1 MIQLKDNLKAEIKR
15 GKEGKNMTIPINLTK
30 LGDYIEIGR
39 NTMYTVGGITGSGKS
54 TIVQE
59 IFLLSV
65 MDWWLKNQETTTIKL
80 NVIYFG
86 MERKMFMYA
95 AKWISRAIFKEQG
108 INIPYM
114 KILHRRGKSLDEK
127 EQKLVDIYMDQFELW
142 QKDETLIVFEGTKN
156 PTGISIFI
164 DNFAKRHGEVIPRK
178 DGELESKSYESK
190 HDNHLV
196 IIITDHIGILKPEK
210 VDGKTKANLD
220 KFSTAMR
227 DARDLYGFSPVIV
240 QQLNRG
246 VSDVSRLKLGDTLP
260 KLADFAETSTTAH
273 DSDVVLALLDP
284 YAILPEGT
292 NMDVAGYNLQKM
304 RDERGAKFYR
314 SLHIL
319 KNSFDSNG
327 IFIPLAFHPYF
338 GMFKDMPKKSKDM
351 TDLDYQSI
359 IDGSYFLTE

>member
-1 MIQLKDNLKAEIKR
+1 MIQLRDSLNAEIKR
-15 GKEGKNMTIPINLTK
+15 GKEGKNVTIPIALTK
-30 LGDYIEIGR
+30 LADYIEIGR
-39 NTMYTVGGITGSGKS
+39 NTMYTIGGITGSGKS

-65 MDWWLKNQETTTIKL
+65 MDWWMENKAKTSIKL

-114 KILHRRGKSLDEK
+114 KILHRRGKSLDEQ
-127 EQKLVDIYMDQFELW
+127 EQKLVEHYMDIFDAW
-142 QKDETLIVFEGTKN
+142 QKDEALIVFEGTKN

-164 DNFAKRHGEVIPRK
+164 DNFAKKHGTIVPRE
-178 DGELESKSYESK
+178 DGELESRSYKSN

-196 IIITDHIGILKPEK
+196 LIITDHIGILKKEK
-210 VDGKTKANLD
+210 VDGKLKDNID
-220 KFSTAMR
+220 RFSTAMR
-227 DARDLYGFSPVIV
+227 DARDLYGFSPVVV

-246 VSDVSRLKLGDTLP
+246 VSDVSRLKLNDTLP
-260 KLADFAETSTTAH
+260 KLADFAETSSTSH

-292 NMDVAGYNLQKM
+292 NCDVAGYNLHKM

-327 IFIPLAFHPYF
+327 IFIPLAFNPYY
-338 GMFKDMPKKSKDM
+338 GMFKDMPKKAKDM
-351 TDLDYQSI
+351 QELDYQSI
-359 IDGSYFLTE
+359 LDGSYFLT

>member
-1 MIQLKDNLKAEIKR
+1 MINLKENLHAEIKK
-15 GKEGKNMTIPINLTK
+15 GKEGKNISIPIKLSK

-65 MDWWLKNQETTTIKL
+65 MDWWIENKEKTSLKL

-127 EQKLVDIYMDQFELW
+127 EQQLVNHYIDIFEKW
-142 QKDETLIVFEGTKN
+142 QEDEALIVFEGTKN

-164 DNFAKRHGEVIPRK
+164 ENFAKKHGEIIPRK
-178 DGELESKSYESK
+178 DGELESKSYVSNHE
-190 HDNHLV
+190 NHLV
-196 IIITDHIGILKPEK
+196 LVITDHIGILKKEK
-210 VDGKTKANLD
+210 VDGKLKDNID
-220 KFSTAMR
+220 RFSTAMR

-240 QQLNRG
+240 QQLNRS
-246 VSDVSRLKLGDTLP
+246 VSDVNRLKLNDTLP
-260 KLADFAETSTTAH
+260 KLSDFAETSTTSH

-284 YAILPEGT
+284 YSILPEGSNT
-292 NMDVAGYNLQKM
+292 DVAGYNLHKLK
-304 RDERGAKFYR
+304 DERGAKFYR

-327 IFIPLAFHPYF
+327 IFIPLAFQPYY

-351 TDLDYQSI
+351 TDSDYQSI
-359 IDGSYFLTE
+359 IDGSWFLS

>member
-1 MIQLKDNLKAEIKR
+1 MINLKENLLGEMKKGR
-15 GKEGKNMTIPINLTK
+15 EGKNVSIPISLSK

-39 NTMYTVGGITGSGKS
+39 NTMYTIGGITGSGKS

-59 IFLLSV
+59 MFLLSV
-65 MDWWLKNQETTTIKL
+65 MDWWMANRHKTNLKL

-95 AKWISRAIFKEQG
+95 AKWISRAVFKEQG

-114 KILHRRGKSLDEK
+114 EILHRRGKSLNPKHEAVVHHYIDIFDKWQEDES
-127 EQKLVDIYMDQFELW
+127 LV
-142 QKDETLIVFEGTKN
+142 VFEGTKN

-164 DNFAKRHGEVIPRK
+164 ENFAKKHGEIIPRQ
-178 DGELESKSYESK
+178 DGELESRSYKSFHE
-190 HDNHLV
+190 NHLV
-196 IIITDHIGILKPEK
+196 LVITDHIGILKKEK
-210 VDGKTKANLD
+210 VDGRVKDNID
-220 KFSTAMR
+220 RFSTAMR

-240 QQLNRG
+240 QQLNRS

-260 KLADFAETSTTAH
+260 KLSDFAETSTTSH

-284 YAILPEGT
+284 YSILPEGSNT
-292 NMDVAGYNLQKM
+292 DVAGYNLHKLK
-304 RDERGAKFYR
+304 DARGAKFYR

-327 IFIPLAFHPYF
+327 IFIPLAFQPYF
-338 GMFKDMPKKSKDM
+338 GMFKDMPKKAADM
-351 TDLDYQSI
+351 TDTDYQAI
-359 IDGSYFLTE
+359 IDGSWFLS

>member
-1 MIQLKDNLKAEIKR
+1 MINLRQNLQEEMKKGR
-15 GKEGKNMTIPINLTK
+15 EGKNVSIPIALTK

-39 NTMYTVGGITGSGKS
+39 NTMYTIGGITGSGKS

-59 IFLLSV
+59 VFLLSV
-65 MDWWLKNQETTTIKL
+65 MDWWMKNKHKTSVKL
-80 NVIYFG
+80 SVIYFG

-95 AKWISRAIFKEQG
+95 AKWISRAIFREQG

-127 EQKLVDIYMDQFELW
+127 EAMLVETYMEIFEKW
-142 QKDETLIVFEGTKN
+142 QEDEALIVFEGTKN

-164 DNFAKRHGEVIPRK
+164 DNFAKKHGEVIPRQ
-178 DGELESKSYESK
+178 DGELESRSYKSHHE
-190 HDNHLV
+190 NHLV
-196 IIITDHIGILKPEK
+196 LIITDHIGILKREK
-210 VDGKTKANLD
+210 VEGRVKDNID

-240 QQLNRG
+240 QQLNRS
-246 VSDVSRLKLGDTLP
+246 VSDVSRLKLNDTLP
-260 KLADFAETSTTAH
+260 KLSDFAETSSTSH

-284 YAILPEGT
+284 YAILPEGSNT
-292 NMDVAGYNLQKM
+292 DVAGYQLNKM
-304 RDERGAKFYR
+304 RDNRGAKFYR

-327 IFIPLAFHPYF
+327 IMIPLAFHPYF
-338 GMFKDMPKKSKDM
+338 GMFKDMKCKSKDM
-351 TDLDYQSI
+351 TDADYEAI
-359 IDGSYFLTE
+359 IDGSWFLAE

>member
-1 MIQLKDNLKAEIKR
+1 MIKLKENLEAEMLR
-15 GKEGKNMTIPINLTK
+15 GQEGKNVSIPISLTK

-39 NTMYTVGGITGSGKS
+39 NTMYTIGGITGSGKS

-59 IFLLSV
+59 LFLLSV
-65 MDWWLKNQETTTIKL
+65 MDWWMQNKDKTSIKL

-114 KILHRRGKSLDEK
+114 KILYRRGKKLDDK
-127 EQKLVDIYMDQFELW
+127 ERELVNHYLEVFDKW
-142 QKDETLIVFEGTKN
+142 QEDEALIVFEGTKN

-164 DNFAKRHGEVIPRK
+164 DNFAKKHGEIIPRQ
-178 DGELESKSYESK
+178 DGELESRSYRSNHE
-190 HDNHLV
+190 NHLV
-196 IIITDHIGILKPEK
+196 LIITDHIGILKKEK
-210 VDGKTKANLD
+210 VDGRLKDNID
-220 KFSTAMR
+220 RFSTAMR
-227 DARDLYGFSPVIV
+227 DARDLYGFSPIIV
-240 QQLNRG
+240 QQLNRS

-260 KLADFAETSTTAH
+260 KLSDFAETSTTSH

-284 YAILPEGT
+284 YSILPEGST
-292 NMDVAGYNLQKM
+292 TDVAGYQLTKLK
-304 RDERGAKFYR
+304 DARGAKFYR

-338 GMFKDMPKKSKDM
+338 GMFKDMPGSAKDM
-351 TDLDYQSI
+351 GSDDYQAI
-359 IDGSYFLTE
+359 IDGSWFLS

>member
-1 MIQLKDNLKAEIKR
+1 MIKLKENLNEEIIR
-15 GKEGKNMTIPINLTK
+15 GREGKNTTIPISLTK

-39 NTMYTVGGITGSGKS
+39 NTMYTIGGITGSGKS

-65 MDWWLKNQETTTIKL
+65 MDWWMKNKGKTSLKL
-80 NVIYFG
+80 SVIYFG

-108 INIPYM
+108 ITIPYI
-114 KILHRRGKSLDEK
+114 KILHRRGKSLDST
-127 EQKLVDIYMDQFELW
+127 EQKLVNIYMDKFDEW
-142 QKDETLIVFEGTKN
+142 QEDDSLIVFEGTKN

-164 DNFAKRHGEVIPRK
+164 DNFAKKHGEIIPRK
-178 DGELESKSYESK
+178 DGELESKSYKSDHE
-190 HDNHLV
+190 NHLV
-196 IIITDHIGILKPEK
+196 LIITDHIGILKPEK
-210 VDGKTKANLD
+210 VDGKTKSNLD

-227 DARDLYGFSPVIV
+227 EARDLYGFSPVVV
-240 QQLNRG
+240 QQLNRS
-246 VSDVSRLKLGDTLP
+246 VSDVTRLKLNDTIP
-260 KLADFAETSTTAH
+260 KLSDFAETSTTSH

-284 YAILPEGT
+284 YSVLPEGT
-292 NMDVAGYNLQKM
+292 STDIAGYNLQKLK
-304 RDERGAKFYR
+304 DERGAKFYR

-338 GMFKDMPKKSKDM
+338 GIFKDMTKKAKDM
-351 TDLDYQSI
+351 TDDDYKAI
-359 IDGSYFLTE
+359 VDGSYFLTE

>member
-1 MIQLKDNLKAEIKR
+1 MINLREDLLKEINR
-15 GKEGKNMTIPINLTK
+15 GMEGKNSSIPINLTK

-39 NTMYTVGGITGSGKS
+39 NTMYTIGGITGSGKS

-59 IFLLSV
+59 IFMLSI
-65 MDWWLKNQETTTIKL
+65 MDWWMRNKMMSNIKL
-80 NVIYFG
+80 NIIYFG
-86 MERKMFMYA
+86 MERKMHMYA
-95 AKWISRAIFKEQG
+95 AKWISRAIFIDTG
-108 INIPYM
+108 RNIPYI
-114 KILHRRGKSLDEK
+114 KILHRRGKHLTTEEFAMVLK
-127 EQKLVDIYMDQFELW
+127 YMDIFDKW
-142 QKDETLIVFEGTKN
+142 QENEDLIVFEGTKN

-164 DNFAKRHGEVIPRK
+164 DNFAKKHGEVIPRK
-178 DGELESKSYESK
+178 EGELEYRTYKSN

-210 VDGKTKANLD
+210 VDGKVKANID

-240 QQLNRG
+240 QQLNRS
-246 VSDVSRLKLGDTLP
+246 VSDVNRLKLNDTLP
-260 KLADFAETSTTAH
+260 KLSDFAETSTTSH

-284 YAILPEGT
+284 YSILPEGT
-292 NMDVAGYNLQKM
+292 SIDAAGYKLQKL

-327 IFIPLAFHPYF
+327 IMIPLAFHPYF
-338 GMFKDMPKKSKDM
+338 GIFKDMPHKSKDM
-351 TDLDYQSI
+351 GDAHYQSI
-359 IDGSYFLTE
+359 MEGSWFLQ

>member
-1 MIQLKDNLKAEIKR
+1 MINLRENLRAEIKR
-15 GKEGKNMTIPINLTK
+15 GKEGKNASIPISLTK
-30 LGDYIEIGR
+30 LSDYIEIGR
-39 NTMYTVGGITGSGKS
+39 NTMYTIGGITGSGKS

-65 MDWWLKNQETTTIKL
+65 MDWWMKNRGKTTIKL

-95 AKWISRAIFKEQG
+95 AKWISRAIFVEQG
-108 INIPYM
+108 ITIPYM
-114 KILHRRGKSLDEK
+114 KILHRRGKGLTDK
-127 EQKLVDIYMDQFELW
+127 EMDLVSTYMDLFDEW

-164 DNFAKRHGEVIPRK
+164 DNFAKKHGEIIPRQ
-178 DGELESKSYESK
+178 DGELESRSYKSNHE
-190 HDNHLV
+190 NHLV
-196 IIITDHIGILKPEK
+196 LIITDHIGILKPEK
-210 VDGKTKANLD
+210 VDGKTKANID

-240 QQLNRG
+240 QQLNRS
-246 VSDVSRLKLGDTLP
+246 VSDVNRLKLNDTLP
-260 KLADFAETSTTAH
+260 KLSDFAETSTTSH

-284 YAILPEGT
+284 YSILPEGSNT
-292 NMDVAGYNLQKM
+292 DVAGYNLYKLK
-304 RDERGAKFYR
+304 DERGAKFYR

-327 IFIPLAFHPYF
+327 IFIPLAFQPYF
-338 GMFKDMPKKSKDM
+338 GIFKDMPHKAKDM
-351 TDLDYQSI
+351 KDSDYQSI
-359 IDGSYFLTE
+359 VDGSWFLRA